1 MKKEIIYLAL
11 CIMGCQ
17 FIVTS
22 LICSFIFQKLSFISF
37 GESHANC
44 IDYLSEF
51 PLNVVLIIGSLMTL
65 SGAAGM
71 YYTFKSK

>member
-1 MKKEIIYLAL
+1 MKKDFLYLAL
-11 CIMGCQ
+11 FIMGCH
-17 FIVTS
+17 FFVTS

-37 GESHANC
+37 RESHANC
-44 IDYLSEF
+44 IDYLYEF

-65 SGAAGM
+65 AGATGI